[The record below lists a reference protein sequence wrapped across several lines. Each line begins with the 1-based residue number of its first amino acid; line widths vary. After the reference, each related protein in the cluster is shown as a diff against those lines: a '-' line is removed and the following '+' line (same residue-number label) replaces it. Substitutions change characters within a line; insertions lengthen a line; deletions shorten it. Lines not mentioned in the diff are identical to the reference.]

1 MKELVQKNHSW
12 DEAKCP
18 VAFCGQ
24 NSKMIQKRYYRLEHH
39 GMGKVDM
46 IWLEAG
52 DMLFSST
59 DVERMLRFK
68 YPGRYTRM
76 HFKKLKV
83 RLLPIPHPG
92 NPKRLQYKNF
102 VDVEGVRKLLDVM
115 RKSWKVDVED
125 ASDPT
130 GWIEIHDWLVGFGP
144 GEVDA
149 VMQNRR
155 WNEASKVWASIES
168 EEK

>member
-1 MKELVQKNHSW
+1 MKELVRKNHSW
-12 DEAKCP
+12 DECGCP

-24 NSKMIQKRYYRLEHH
+24 NLGMVQKRYYCMDHYR
-39 GMGKVDM
+39 MGKVDM
-46 IWLEAG
+46 IWLGTG

-59 DVERMLRFK
+59 DVERMLHFK

-102 VDVEGVRKLLDVM
+102 VDMEGVRKLLDVM
-115 RKSWKVDVED
+115 RKSWNVDLGD
-125 ASDPT
+125 TSDPT
-130 GWIEIHDWLVGFGP
+130 GWIEIRDWLVGFGP

-149 VMQNRR
+149 VMQNRQ
-155 WNEASKVWASIES
+155 WNEQYEGWA
-168 EEK
+168 